1 VEHWWCL
8 RFGSVERAKNTLFSS
23 ESVFRR
29 RKSTFMLGAEDDARV
44 IFEHLA
50 LVSVSRGFSMARIPY
65 PDVSRYERGLLVE
78 RIKRE
83 RGGKLL
89 NLYRMLL
96 HSPPVAEG
104 WLTFFTAVRQSTD
117 LPGRYRELA
126 ILRIAVLNGADYEFN
141 AHAPFAVREGVS
153 QAVIEDLRASRMPVG
168 LADADRAVLA
178 YADSMTR
185 DVHVPDDVFAHVRE
199 HLTERD
205 VVELTATIAAYNCVS
220 RFLEALRI
228 DEEAV

>member
-1 VEHWWCL
+1 
-8 RFGSVERAKNTLFSS
+8 
-23 ESVFRR
+23 
-29 RKSTFMLGAEDDARV
+29 
-44 IFEHLA
+44 
-50 LVSVSRGFSMARIPY
+50 MARIPY
-65 PDVSRYERGLLVE
+65 PDASRYEHEPLVE

-89 NLYRMLL
+89 NLYKMLL

-104 WLTFFTAVRQSTD
+104 WLTFFTAVRQKAE

-126 ILRIAVLNGADYEFN
+126 ILRIAVLNGAEYEFN
-141 AHAPFAVREGVS
+141 AHAPVALSEGIA
-153 QAVIEDLRASRMPVG
+153 QAMIDDLRANRVPPA
-168 LADADRAVLA
+168 LEDADRAVLK

-185 DVHVPDDVFAHVRE
+185 DVHVPDDVFAQVRE
-199 HLTERD
+199 HLTKRD

-228 DEEAV
+228 DQE